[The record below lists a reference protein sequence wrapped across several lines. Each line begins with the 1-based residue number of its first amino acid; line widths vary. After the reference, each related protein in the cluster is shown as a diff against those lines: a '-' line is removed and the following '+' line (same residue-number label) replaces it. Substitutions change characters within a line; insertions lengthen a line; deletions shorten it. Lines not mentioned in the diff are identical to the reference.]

1 MIGTEHLALEPDN
14 SDLQIFISEKTD
26 VVSAVKEAVLA
37 SYDVAE
43 DDQRLRGQMLHCAEC
58 DRGAEFDR
66 LRKNYPVRREFS
78 KYRIVNAERQR
89 EGQLIG
95 GYPIHIGGCEPGVG
109 YDLQNEPPVEIINP
123 PMEKFIPQKKPPP
136 QSGRGR

>member
-1 MIGTEHLALEPDN
+1 MACLNRSVNNAIVAFCLRFVRPEGGVRMLEEVFASPFKRPVVGPADFVVADAL
-14 SDLQIFISEKTD
+14 
-26 VVSAVKEAVLA
+26 
-37 SYDVAE
+37 
-43 DDQRLRGQMLHCAEC
+43 H
-58 DRGAEFDR
+58 
-66 LRKNYPVRREFS
+66 
-78 KYRIVNAERQR
+78 RIVNAERQR